1 MFGRASL
8 FGFQPAPNGWLRH
21 AEKPSGCGAATDDLD
36 TFREDHA
43 RVVMFSRPHLP
54 DSSLYASVWGSLY
67 AYSGFRA
74 IRIRIATAYMRPARI
89 IPERLVERIRTSG
102 LSYTAIARQLGVQQP
117 TITRLAK
124 GEQRSTARIDQL
136 ARIVGTTP
144 AYLTGE
150 VDDPT
155 LNAPDEPELS
165 QLETALIE
173 AFRELDDKA
182 RAALLYVAQTMTP
195 GATRSTTT

>member
-1 MFGRASL
+1 
-8 FGFQPAPNGWLRH
+8 
-21 AEKPSGCGAATDDLD
+21 
-36 TFREDHA
+36 
-43 RVVMFSRPHLP
+43 
-54 DSSLYASVWGSLY
+54 
-67 AYSGFRA
+67 
-74 IRIRIATAYMRPARI
+74 MRPARI

-102 LSYTAIARQLGVQQP
+102 LSYIAIARQLGVQQP